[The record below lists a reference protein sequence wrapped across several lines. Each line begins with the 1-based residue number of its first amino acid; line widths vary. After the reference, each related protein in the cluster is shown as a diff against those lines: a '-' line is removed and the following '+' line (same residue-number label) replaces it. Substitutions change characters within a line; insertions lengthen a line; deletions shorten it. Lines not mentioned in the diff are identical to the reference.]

1 MGHEISFELTDRDL
15 TFFRKAL
22 QQSREAVKDAEDT
35 EIIDAISDV
44 LEEIRSSEPLPDFVG
59 KRIPE
64 LESLISMLTD
74 DEWQLPEG
82 DRERLLATF
91 VYFADPEDILPD
103 DIPVIGYLDD
113 VIIIELVA
121 RELQHV
127 REAYDDFCHFREE
140 FEKEH
145 GENVDAVIRR
155 DRIDRRRQQLHQRM
169 RRRSAQQKKSSLWY
183 SVALQAHQDRAPGK
197 AATKGFHQNQ
207 LTLLDAPIANAH
219 VECHRHRRG
228 GGIAVVL
235 HRQNDFFHRHVEA
248 FGHRLNDANIRLMRH
263 QPVEL
268 FFGDASLVQR
278 FLGNLPSVLTA
289 TLKTSLPA

>member
-1 MGHEISFELTDRDL
+1 MGLRISFELTDRDL

-22 QQSREAVKDAEDT
+22 RQSREAVKDAEDT
-35 EIIDAISDV
+35 EIIEAIQAV
-44 LEEIRSSEPLPDFVG
+44 LEEIRGSEPLPDFVG

-127 REAYDDFCHFREE
+127 REAYDDFCHYRDKY
-140 FEKEH
+140 EKEH
-145 GENVDAVIRR
+145 GKNADAVIRR

-169 RRRSAQQKKSSLWY
+169 RRRSAQQKKSSLW
-183 SVALQAHQDRAPGK
+183 
-197 AATKGFHQNQ
+197 
-207 LTLLDAPIANAH
+207 
-219 VECHRHRRG
+219 
-228 GGIAVVL
+228 
-235 HRQNDFFHRHVEA
+235 
-248 FGHRLNDANIRLMRH
+248 
-263 QPVEL
+263 
-268 FFGDASLVQR
+268 
-278 FLGNLPSVLTA
+278 
-289 TLKTSLPA
+289 

>member
-1 MGHEISFELTDRDL
+1 MGLRISFELTDRDL

-22 QQSREAVKDAEDT
+22 RQSREAVKDAEDT
-35 EIIDAISDV
+35 EIIEAIQAV

-74 DEWQLPEG
+74 EEWQLPEG

-127 REAYDDFCHFREE
+127 REAYDDFCDFRDEY
-140 FEKEH
+140 EKAH
-145 GENVDAVIRR
+145 SKNADAVIRR

-169 RRRSAQQKKSSLWY
+169 RRRSAQQKKSSLW
-183 SVALQAHQDRAPGK
+183 
-197 AATKGFHQNQ
+197 
-207 LTLLDAPIANAH
+207 
-219 VECHRHRRG
+219 
-228 GGIAVVL
+228 
-235 HRQNDFFHRHVEA
+235 
-248 FGHRLNDANIRLMRH
+248 
-263 QPVEL
+263 
-268 FFGDASLVQR
+268 
-278 FLGNLPSVLTA
+278 
-289 TLKTSLPA
+289 